1 MCIICIEYEKNKLQ
15 PYEALRN
22 LEEMKET
29 LDEDHYK
36 EVSEKINN
44 DVLRTQLEEYWEIT
58 GFGD

>member
-1 MCIICIEYEKNKLQ
+1 
-15 PYEALRN
+15 
-22 LEEMKET
+22 MKET